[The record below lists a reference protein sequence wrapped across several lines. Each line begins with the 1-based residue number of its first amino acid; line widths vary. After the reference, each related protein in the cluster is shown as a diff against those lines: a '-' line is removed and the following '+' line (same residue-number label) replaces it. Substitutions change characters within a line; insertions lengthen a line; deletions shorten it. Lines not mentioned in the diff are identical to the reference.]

1 VIGKP
6 FLPRICA
13 DDRGSKNRIF
23 TAEARRRG
31 EIQKSEKLLPLIN
44 TDLLNL
50 TQAAAADI
58 AAKVSRGTASGRPL
72 SPNL

>member
-1 VIGKP
+1 MI
-6 FLPRICA
+6 A
-13 DDRGSKNRIF
+13 DPKTGFSP
-23 TAEARRRG
+23 RRRG